1 MRRWM
6 IRGFVGIV
14 GTTTS
19 AMGVLQKYR
28 QRGLVMS
35 SAGFYNIHNS
45 FMPRYGVAITML
57 VVWVAHFL
65 KEILQTIHDSRFM
78 LLV

>member
-6 IRGFVGIV
+6 IQGFVGIV

-28 QRGLVMS
+28 QRGFVMA
-35 SAGFYNIHNS
+35 SAGFLNNHNS
-45 FMPRYGVAITML
+45 FMPIYAVTITML
-57 VVWVAHFL
+57 VVWVAHL
-65 KEILQTIHDSRFM
+65 LQEILQTIHDSRFM
-78 LLV
+78 LLM